1 MSSVIN
7 RVSIS
12 IYFFYNYAG
21 DGVSSGLYILNLF
34 YYFLV
39 QNNLAKILNFLFFL
53 KDFLHTELN
62 CAYYPC

>member
-1 MSSVIN
+1 MSSVIS

-53 KDFLHTELN
+53 KDFSS
-62 CAYYPC
+62 Y